1 MQSHS
6 PKISA
11 LAAMAALMLALT
23 LAPACA
29 ASQRA
34 DTIQTAQIVVTTAAN
49 GLLLYDG
56 PHEIELANTGTP
68 DQAAAALAAYRAK
81 RAKLNRALTVAA
93 DALIVAVHLNDQPS
107 LDGLVR
113 AIAEVANDYLSLK
126 GATP

>member
-11 LAAMAALMLALT
+11 LASTAALLLALT

-29 ASQRA
+29 APQRA

-56 PHEIELANTGTP
+56 PHEVELANTGTP

-93 DALIVAVHLNDQPS
+93 DALIVAAHLNDQPS
-107 LDGLVR
+107 REGLAK
-113 AIAEVANDYLSLK
+113 AIAEVFTDYNDLK